1 MYGSTDISCC
11 PEGNAILLHPECFPI
26 AVPVKDAFFNKPT
39 VTKTCMNFVRSVTG
53 PRLDCSLG
61 YADQLNSATHWLD
74 GSTIYGS
81 NDATTSS
88 VRSFIGGQ
96 LSMTYDKVNNRF
108 LLPRSNPLGL
118 TRFLAGMIEL
128 LYSYTEM

>member
-11 PEGNAILLHPECFPI
+11 PEGNAILPTVSHPACFPI
-26 AVPVKDAFFNKPT
+26 TVPVNDTFFNKPT

-96 LSMTYDKVNNRF
+96 LKMTNVNNRF
-108 LLPRSNPLGL
+108 LLPLISF
-118 TRFLAGMIEL
+118 TKFLAGMIEL
-128 LYSYTEM
+128 LYCYTEM